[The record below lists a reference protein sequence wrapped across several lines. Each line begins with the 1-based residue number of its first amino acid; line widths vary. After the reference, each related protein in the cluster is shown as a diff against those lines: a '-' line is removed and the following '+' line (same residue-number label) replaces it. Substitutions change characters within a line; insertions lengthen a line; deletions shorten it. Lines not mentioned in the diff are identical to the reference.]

1 MAKYS
6 TSQVIYKV
14 LFKTAIK
21 FHVVTSKSEILKLI
35 ASAD

>member
-14 LFKTAIK
+14 LVKTAMK
-21 FHVVTSKSEILKLI
+21 YHFVTKKSEILKLI